1 MVEGIRIQIRA
12 KLDYSWFIV
21 CKIIIWDVI
30 FGGILPSAEIITIGT
45 ELLLGEIQDTN
56 TRFIARFLR
65 NEGIDLFRTTMI
77 GDNEN
82 RITSTVMESLSRSDI
97 VITTG
102 GLGPTVDDPTRNA
115 IARAIGTELEFRTE
129 LWEQIKHRFERFGRI
144 PTENNKKQAFIPM
157 GATAIENAVGT
168 APAFYCRIDNGL
180 VISLPG
186 VPKELEYLLE
196 NQVKGILRTLFNN
209 KYVIQTYV
217 IHTSG
222 IGESVIDEKIA
233 DLETLTNPTVG
244 IVAYPGQTD
253 IRITA
258 KALNKKKAAKMI
270 SNIMDIITQRMGGF
284 IFGFNEDT
292 LDEVIAKLLLNLN
305 IKVCLIEKGTDQL
318 ITQLLQKYNILV
330 SDSEKSIL
338 GYTDSF
344 EKNQENLYKLIYPNI
359 LLVTELSKTIDKS
372 ATLSIDYFH
381 RNQRIN
387 KSFQFGGHDNLA
399 LTWAANTTMH
409 FLRSQ
414 LIQS

>member
-1 MVEGIRIQIRA
+1 M
-12 KLDYSWFIV
+12 
-21 CKIIIWDVI
+21 
-30 FGGILPSAEIITIGT
+30 PSAEIITIGT

-56 TRFIARFLR
+56 TRYIARFLR

-82 RITSTVMESLSRSDI
+82 RITSTVMESLSRSNI

-115 IARAIGTELEFRTE
+115 IARAIGTELEFQPE
-129 LWEQIKHRFERFGRI
+129 LWEQIKQRFERFGRI
-144 PTENNKKQAFIPM
+144 PTENNKKQAYIPM

-168 APAFYCRIDNGL
+168 APAFYCRIENGL
-180 VISLPG
+180 IISLPG

-233 DLETLTNPTVG
+233 DLETLSNPTVG

-258 KALNKKKAAKMI
+258 KAINKTKAAKMI
-270 SNIMDIITQRMGGF
+270 SNVMDSITQRLGGF

-292 LDEVIAKLLLNLN
+292 LDEVLAKLLLNLN
-305 IKVCLIEKGTDQL
+305 IKVCLIENGTDQL
-318 ITQLLQKYNILV
+318 ITQLLQKYNILI
-330 SDSEKSIL
+330 SDPTNYNLEIADNLEKKL
-338 GYTDSF
+338 
-344 EKNQENLYKLIYPNI
+344 ENLYKQINPNI
-359 LLVTELSKTIDKS
+359 LLVTKLSKTNEKS
-372 ATLSIDYFH
+372 AMLSINYF
-381 RNQRIN
+381 RLNQRIN

-399 LTWAANTTMH
+399 LTWATNTIMH

-414 LIQS
+414 LT

>member
-1 MVEGIRIQIRA
+1 M
-12 KLDYSWFIV
+12 
-21 CKIIIWDVI
+21 
-30 FGGILPSAEIITIGT
+30 PSAEIITIGT

-56 TRFIARFLR
+56 TRYIARFLR
-65 NEGIDLFRTTMI
+65 NEGIDLYRTTMI

-115 IARAIGTELEFRTE
+115 IARAIGTELEFRSE
-129 LWEQIKHRFERFGRI
+129 LWEQIRQRFERFGRI
-144 PTENNKKQAFIPM
+144 PTENNKKQAYIPL

-168 APAFYCRIDNGL
+168 APAFYCRVGSGL
-180 VISLPG
+180 IISLPG

-209 KYVIQTYV
+209 KYIIQTFV

-233 DLETLTNPTVG
+233 DLEILSNPTVG

-258 KALNKKKAAKMI
+258 KALNRTKAAKMI
-270 SNIMDIITQRMGGF
+270 STIMDTITQRLGGF

-305 IKVCLIEKGTDQL
+305 IKVFLIEKGTDQL
-318 ITQLLQKYNILV
+318 ITQLLQKYNILI
-330 SDSEKSIL
+330 SGSGNS
-338 GYTDSF
+338 SF
-344 EKNQENLYKLIYPNI
+344 ENLDDLENNLENLYKLINPNI
-359 LLVTELSKTIDKS
+359 LLVTDLLHTNDKS
-372 ATLSIDYFH
+372 ATLKITFCHADQII
-381 RNQRIN
+381 R

-414 LIQS
+414 LAQT

>member
-1 MVEGIRIQIRA
+1 
-12 KLDYSWFIV
+12 L
-21 CKIIIWDVI
+21 DVI

-56 TRFIARFLR
+56 TRYIARFLR
-65 NEGIDLFRTTMI
+65 NEGIDLYRTTMI

-115 IARAIGTELEFRTE
+115 IARAIGTELEFLPE
-129 LWEQIKHRFERFGRI
+129 LWEQIKQRFERFGRR
-144 PTENNKKQAFIPM
+144 PTENNKKQAYIPM
-157 GATAIENAVGT
+157 GAIAIENAVGT
-168 APAFYCRIDNGL
+168 APAFYCLIENGL
-180 VISLPG
+180 IISLPG

-196 NQVKGILRTLFNN
+196 NQVKGILRAQFNN
-209 KYVIQTYV
+209 KYVIQTFV

-233 DLETLTNPTVG
+233 DLETLSNPTVG

-258 KALNKKKAAKMI
+258 KAINKTKAEKMI
-270 SNIMDIITQRMGGF
+270 SNIMDIITQRLGGF

-292 LDEVIAKLLLNLN
+292 LDEVIARKLLNLN
-305 IKVCLIEKGTDQL
+305 MKVWLIEKGTDQL
-318 ITQLLQKYNILV
+318 VTQLLQKYNILI
-330 SDSEKSIL
+330 SDSANYNLENADSLEKSL
-338 GYTDSF
+338 
-344 EKNQENLYKLIYPNI
+344 ENLYEQINPNI
-359 LLVTELSKTIDKS
+359 LLVAELSKTNEKS
-372 ATLSIDYFH
+372 AMLSINYIHAD
-381 RNQRIN
+381 QRIN

-399 LTWAANTTMH
+399 LTWAANTIMH

-414 LIQS
+414 LTLT

>member
-1 MVEGIRIQIRA
+1 
-12 KLDYSWFIV
+12 L
-21 CKIIIWDVI
+21 DVI

-56 TRFIARFLR
+56 TRYIARFLR
-65 NEGIDLFRTTMI
+65 NEGIDLYRTTMI

-115 IARAIGTELEFRTE
+115 IARAIGTELEFLPE
-129 LWEQIKHRFERFGRI
+129 LWEQIKQRFERFGRR
-144 PTENNKKQAFIPM
+144 PTENNKKQAYIPM
-157 GATAIENAVGT
+157 GAIAIENAVGT
-168 APAFYCRIDNGL
+168 APSFYCLIENGL
-180 VISLPG
+180 IISLPG

-196 NQVKGILRTLFNN
+196 NQVKGILRAQFNN
-209 KYVIQTYV
+209 KYVIQTFV

-233 DLETLTNPTVG
+233 DLETLSNPTVG

-258 KALNKKKAAKMI
+258 KAINKTKAAKMI
-270 SNIMDIITQRMGGF
+270 SNIMDIITQRLGGF

-292 LDEVIAKLLLNLN
+292 LDEVIARILLNLN
-305 IKVCLIEKGTDQL
+305 MKVCLIEKGTDQL
-318 ITQLLQKYNILV
+318 VTQLLQKYNILI
-330 SDSEKSIL
+330 SDSANYNLENADSLEKSL
-338 GYTDSF
+338 
-344 EKNQENLYKLIYPNI
+344 ENFYEQINPNI
-359 LLVTELSKTIDKS
+359 LLVAELSKTNEKS
-372 ATLSIDYFH
+372 AMLSINYIHAD
-381 RNQRIN
+381 QRIN

-399 LTWAANTTMH
+399 LTWAANTIMH

-414 LIQS
+414 LTQT

>member
-1 MVEGIRIQIRA
+1 
-12 KLDYSWFIV
+12 
-21 CKIIIWDVI
+21 
-30 FGGILPSAEIITIGT
+30 LPSAEIITIGT

-56 TRFIARFLR
+56 TRYIARFLR

-82 RITSTVMESLSRSDI
+82 RITATVMESLSRSDI

-115 IARAIGTELEFRTE
+115 IARSIGTELEFRPE
-129 LWEQIKHRFERFGRI
+129 LWEQIRQRFERFGRI
-144 PTENNKKQAFIPM
+144 PTENNKKQAYIPM
-157 GATAIENAVGT
+157 GAMAIENAVGT
-168 APAFYCRIDNGL
+168 APAFYCRVENGL
-180 VISLPG
+180 IISLPG

-196 NQVKGILRTLFNN
+196 NQVKDILRNQFNN

-233 DLETLTNPTVG
+233 DLETLSNPTVG

-258 KALNKKKAAKMI
+258 KALNKAKATKMI
-270 SNIMDIITQRMGGF
+270 SNILNIITQRLGGF

-292 LDEVIAKLLLNLN
+292 LDEVIAKLLLSLNL
-305 IKVCLIEKGTDQL
+305 KVCLIENGTDQL
-318 ITQLLQKYNILV
+318 VKQLLQKYNILI
-330 SDSEKSIL
+330 SETENTNIENLESL
-338 GYTDSF
+338 
-344 EKNQENLYKLIYPNI
+344 EKNLENLYKNIYPNI
-359 LLVTELSKTIDKS
+359 LLVTELIKTNDKS
-372 ATLSIDYFH
+372 ASLTINYFH
-381 RNQRIN
+381 NDQIIR
-387 KSFQFGGHDNLA
+387 KSFQFGGHDNLS

-409 FLRSQ
+409 FLRLQ
-414 LIQS
+414 LTQN

>member
-1 MVEGIRIQIRA
+1 M
-12 KLDYSWFIV
+12 
-21 CKIIIWDVI
+21 
-30 FGGILPSAEIITIGT
+30 PSAEIITIGT

-56 TRFIARFLR
+56 TRYIARFLR

-82 RITSTVMESLSRSDI
+82 RITATVMESLSRSDI

-115 IARAIGTELEFRTE
+115 IARAVGTELEFRPE
-129 LWEQIKHRFERFGRI
+129 LWEQIRQRFERFGRI

-157 GATAIENAVGT
+157 GAVAIDNAVGT
-168 APAFYCRIDNGL
+168 APAFYCRIENGMI
-180 VISLPG
+180 ISLPG

-196 NQVKGILRTLFNN
+196 YQVKGILRAQFNN

-233 DLETLTNPTVG
+233 DLETLSNPTVG

-258 KALNKKKAAKMI
+258 KALNKTKSAKMI
-270 SNIMDIITQRMGGF
+270 SNIMDIITQRLGGF

-292 LDEVIAKLLLNLN
+292 LDAVIAKLLLNLN
-305 IKVCLIEKGTDQL
+305 MKVCLIEKGTDQL
-318 ITQLLQKYNILV
+318 ITQLLQKYNVLI
-330 SDSEKSIL
+330 SESEKLNLNNIDGFDNNL
-338 GYTDSF
+338 
-344 EKNQENLYKLIYPNI
+344 ENLYKLMDPNI
-359 LLVTELSKTIDKS
+359 LLVIDLSKTYDKS
-372 ATLSIDYFH
+372 STLSISYFQAD
-381 RNQRIN
+381 QRIN
-387 KSFQFGGHDNLA
+387 KTFQFGGHDNLA

-414 LIQS
+414 LTQA

>member
-1 MVEGIRIQIRA
+1 MTARN
-12 KLDYSWFIV
+12 
-21 CKIIIWDVI
+21 IIIRDVI

-56 TRFIARFLR
+56 TRYLARFLR
-65 NEGIDLFRTTMI
+65 NEGIDLYRTTMI

-82 RITSTVMESLSRSDI
+82 RITATVMEALSRSDI

-115 IARAIGTELEFRTE
+115 IARAIGTELEFQPE
-129 LWEQIKHRFERFGRI
+129 LWEQIRKRFERFGRI
-144 PTENNKKQAFIPM
+144 PTENNKKQAYIPM

-168 APAFYCRIDNGL
+168 APAFYCRHENGL
-180 VISLPG
+180 IISLPG
-186 VPKELEYLLE
+186 VPKEMEYLLE
-196 NQVKGILRTLFNN
+196 NQVKSILRTQFNN

-233 DLETLTNPTVG
+233 DLETLSNPTVG

-258 KALNKKKAAKMI
+258 KALNKNKATKMI
-270 SNIMDIITQRMGGF
+270 STIMDQITQRLGGF
-284 IFGFNEDT
+284 IFGINEDT

-305 IKVCLIEKGTDQL
+305 IKVYLIEIGTDHL
-318 ITQLLQKYNILV
+318 ITQLLQKYNILLAE
-330 SDSEKSIL
+330 SENFNL
-338 GYTDSF
+338 ENTDRL
-344 EKNQENLYKLIYPNI
+344 EKKLENLYKLIHPNI
-359 LLVTELSKTIDKS
+359 LLVIDLSKTNDKS
-372 ATLSIDYFH
+372 ATLFINYFH
-381 RNQRIN
+381 IDQRIE
-387 KSFQFGGHDNLA
+387 KSFHFGGHDNLA
-399 LTWAANTTMH
+399 LIWATNTTMH

-414 LIQS
+414 LTQT

>member
-1 MVEGIRIQIRA
+1 
-12 KLDYSWFIV
+12 L
-21 CKIIIWDVI
+21 DVI

-56 TRFIARFLR
+56 TRYIARFLR

-82 RITSTVMESLSRSDI
+82 RITSTVMESLTRSDI

-115 IARAIGTELEFRTE
+115 IARAIGTELEFRQE
-129 LWEQIKHRFERFGRI
+129 LWEQIKQRFERFGRI
-144 PTENNKKQAFIPM
+144 PTENNKKQAYIPM

-168 APAFYCRIDNGL
+168 APAFYCRIENGL
-180 VISLPG
+180 IISLPG

-196 NQVKGILRTLFNN
+196 NQVKSILRTQFNN
-209 KYVIQTYV
+209 KYVIRTFV

-233 DLETLTNPTVG
+233 DLEILSNPTVG

-258 KALNKKKAAKMI
+258 KALNKTKASKMI
-270 SNIMDIITQRMGGF
+270 SNIMDIITQRLGGY

-318 ITQLLQKYNILV
+318 ITQLLQKYNILI
-330 SDSEKSIL
+330 SDSANFNLENPESLEINL
-338 GYTDSF
+338 
-344 EKNQENLYKLIYPNI
+344 ENLYKQINPNI
-359 LLVTELSKTIDKS
+359 LLIAELSKTNEKS
-372 ATLSIDYFH
+372 AMLSINYIH
-381 RNQRIN
+381 LNQRIN

-414 LIQS
+414 LTQT

>member
-1 MVEGIRIQIRA
+1 M
-12 KLDYSWFIV
+12 
-21 CKIIIWDVI
+21 
-30 FGGILPSAEIITIGT
+30 PSAEIITIGT

-56 TRFIARFLR
+56 TRYIARFLR

-82 RITSTVMESLSRSDI
+82 RITATVMESLSRSDI

-115 IARAIGTELEFRTE
+115 IARSIGTELEFRPE
-129 LWEQIKHRFERFGRI
+129 LWEQIRQRFERFGRI
-144 PTENNKKQAFIPM
+144 PTENNKKQAYIPM
-157 GATAIENAVGT
+157 GAMAIENAVGT
-168 APAFYCRIDNGL
+168 APAFYCRVENGL
-180 VISLPG
+180 IISLPG

-196 NQVKGILRTLFNN
+196 NQVKDILRNQFNN

-233 DLETLTNPTVG
+233 DLETLSNPTVG

-258 KALNKKKAAKMI
+258 KALNKAKATKMI
-270 SNIMDIITQRMGGF
+270 SNILNIITQRLGGF

-292 LDEVIAKLLLNLN
+292 LDEVIAKLLLSLNL
-305 IKVCLIEKGTDQL
+305 KVCLIENGTDQL
-318 ITQLLQKYNILV
+318 VKQLLQKYNILI
-330 SDSEKSIL
+330 SETENTNIENLESL
-338 GYTDSF
+338 
-344 EKNQENLYKLIYPNI
+344 EKNLENLYKNIYPNI
-359 LLVTELSKTIDKS
+359 LLVTELIKTNDKS
-372 ATLSIDYFH
+372 ASLTINYFH
-381 RNQRIN
+381 NDQIIR
-387 KSFQFGGHDNLA
+387 KSFQFGGHDNLS

-409 FLRSQ
+409 FLRLQ
-414 LIQS
+414 LTQN